1 MGRMGIREVA
11 LKWFQTYLENREI
24 ELEITFRCIETNKII
39 DCLSQK
45 RPISHGIL
53 QGSVLGP
60 VLFLLYIN
68 DLEAGIEHG
77 RPTFFADD
85 TTIFIPGNSTKSI

>member
-1 MGRMGIREVA
+1 
-11 LKWFQTYLENREI
+11 
-24 ELEITFRCIETNKII
+24 
-39 DCLSQK
+39 
-45 RPISHGIL
+45 
-53 QGSVLGP
+53 

-85 TTIFIPGNSTKSI
+85 TSIFIAGNSANDIQRKMNETINKLRVV